1 MELHGIS
8 CLILQKSHAVTFGGN
23 NPEVAVQL
31 NNKTT
36 NWSLKVKYLGLYL
49 IGGANFR
56 IDLNVAKQ
64 KYYGCL
70 NNIKSVV
77 RQQVNELM
85 ILKLVKTYC
94 LPRLLYG
101 CEIWP
106 TETLDMHELEVI
118 WSNGFRHIFN
128 CCWRY
133 SVKPLQFFCY
143 SLPLTHL
150 IGERQ
155 FVFSE

>member
-1 MELHGIS
+1 MVSRHRRK
-8 CLILQKSHAVTFGGN
+8 CFGKRRK
-23 NPEVAVQL
+23 
-31 NNKTT
+31 NKETR
-36 NWSLKVKYLGLYL
+36 SLKVKYLGLYL

-64 KYYGCL
+64 KYYGCF

-101 CEIWP
+101 CAIWP
-106 TETLDMHELEVI
+106 TETLDMHEFEVI
-118 WSNGFRHIFN
+118 WNKKYVLWNMVSA
-128 CCWRY
+128 
-133 SVKPLQFFCY
+133 P
-143 SLPLTHL
+143 
-150 IGERQ
+150 
-155 FVFSE
+155 